1 MPHQHARGS
10 ILNKTVINAS
20 EGQSTDKNKK
30 KSGKKKKKGQTG
42 NSISVEFELPYSRE
56 DVFYEVSRTDVP
68 LGVHPKTMRL
78 TVIKNGENPDE
89 PFSAGYTRRLEVS
102 SKLFSGQTVSE
113 LVEVVENEKIR
124 WKTVS
129 TVGPFAM
136 VGVKKAPGVV
146 IEFETAP
153 QGCRLELTF
162 EYDYTLLM
170 RPLCCLGMCVPRA
183 LQMVAEEYC
192 KKVYLNEMEHRG
204 YQSNAVIASTRIQAA
219 CAALLVR
226 KLERTI
232 LRREKALG
240 GGGGRKSMAARRST
254 QGATLKEKLDKQM
267 RDKARAKEDAEL
279 AKQKALEAQQR
290 AFNTRASLRRSTMSS
305 KFAGALITTD
315 ELVVKRKDVPRR
327 TDIYIRAPVSST
339 FVK

>member
-1 MPHQHARGS
+1 MVHQHARGS
-10 ILNKTVINAS
+10 MLNKTVISAS
-20 EGQSTDKNKK
+20 EGQRSDNNNK
-30 KSGKKKKKGQTG
+30 KSGKKKNKGAGNSG

-56 DVFYEVSRTDVP
+56 DVFYEVSRTDAP

-78 TVIKNGENPDE
+78 TVIKHGDNPDE
-89 PFSAGYTRRLEVS
+89 HFSAGYTRLLEVS
-102 SKLFSGQTVSE
+102 DVR
-113 LVEVVENEKIR
+113 V
-124 WKTVS
+124 
-129 TVGPFAM
+129 
-136 VGVKKAPGVV
+136 
-146 IEFETAP
+146 
-153 QGCRLELTF
+153 RLKP
-162 EYDYTLLM
+162 YTLLM
-170 RPLCCLGMCVPRA
+170 RPLCCFGMCVPRA

-192 KKVYLNEMEHRG
+192 KKVYVNEMEHRG
-204 YQSNAVIASTRIQAA
+204 YQSNAAIASTRIQAA

-279 AKQKALEAQQR
+279 AKQKALDAQER
-290 AFNTRASLRRSTMSS
+290 AFNTRASMRRSTMTS

-315 ELVVKRKDVPRR
+315 EGIVKRKDVSRR
-327 TDIYIRAPVSST
+327 TDIYIRAPVSYT